1 MTNALMFLALCLF
14 FTGFRADAE
23 TFRTVIESNIEVS
36 PEKPAGNSVSV
47 GINSSVI
54 ITLGS
59 ETRFLRGVEIEIT
72 SPQNWL
78 VHRGAIGISV
88 YNNINPQTSHGITDI
103 EANRTAFEPL
113 PARLQTIY
121 QIPVRQ
127 SHGLRTTTTVT
138 VLPAVAQLSTF
149 PILFRMMPVI
159 KGISEELENMNFNLT
174 VRPIISDE
182 GVIRLIPRYPPQLR
196 NRPFTVLID
205 DNLIVNTSEQ
215 IVLKEGEHHLVILS
229 DDYRNESRRFVVER
243 AKVNDL
249 IIELHDPT
257 PILILEA
264 PQNAVIYLD
273 NVRIQQNRESV
284 TVEPGIHEIKFQI
297 GDYTITRNLNVQR
310 GKTYRISLA
319 VDLTIQEEN

>member
-1 MTNALMFLALCLF
+1 MSGALIFFALCLF
-14 FTGFRADAE
+14 FTGFHVEAE
-23 TFRTVIESNIEVS
+23 AFRTVVEGSIEVT
-36 PEKPAGNSVSV
+36 PERPAGNSVSV

-59 ETRFLRGVEIEIT
+59 EARFLRGVEIEIT
-72 SPQNWL
+72 SPQGWL
-78 VHRGAIGISV
+78 TYRGAIGISV
-88 YNNINPQTSHGITDI
+88 YNNISPQTSHGIVDI
-103 EANRTAFEPL
+103 DANRTAFEPL

-138 VLPAVAQLSTF
+138 VLPAVVQLSTF

-159 KGISEELENMNFNLT
+159 KGISDELENMNFNLT

-182 GVIRLIPRYPPQLR
+182 GAIRLVSRYPPQLR

-205 DNLIVNTSEQ
+205 DNVIVNIVDQ

-249 IIELHDPT
+249 IVELQDPT
-257 PILILEA
+257 PILILEG

-273 NVRIQQNRESV
+273 NVRFQRNRESV
-284 TVEPGIHEIKFQI
+284 TVEPGIHEIRFQI

-310 GKTYRISLA
+310 GKTYRIALT
-319 VDLTIQEEN
+319 VDLTIQEED

>member
-1 MTNALMFLALCLF
+1 MSRALIFLTVCLF
-14 FTGFRADAE
+14 LTGFYVEAE
-23 TFRTVIESNIEVS
+23 VFRTVVEGSIEVS
-36 PEKPAGNSVSV
+36 SEKPAGNSVSV

-59 ETRFLRGVEIEIT
+59 EARFLRGVEIEIT

-78 VHRGAIGISV
+78 AHRGAVGVSV
-88 YNNINPQTSHGITDI
+88 YNNISPQTSHGITDMD
-103 EANRTAFEPL
+103 ASRTAFDPL

-138 VLPAVAQLSTF
+138 VLPAVTQLSTF
-149 PILFRMMPVI
+149 PILLRLMPVI
-159 KGISEELENMNFNLT
+159 KGISDELENMSFNLT

-182 GVIRLIPRYPPQLR
+182 GAIRLVPRYPAQLR

-205 DNLIVNTSEQ
+205 DNVIANIVDQ
-215 IVLKEGEHHLVILS
+215 IVLREGEHHLVILS

-257 PILILEA
+257 PILILEG

-273 NVRIQQNRESV
+273 NVIYQRNRDPV
-284 TVEPGIHEIKFQI
+284 TVEPGVHEIKFQI

-310 GKTYRISLA
+310 GKTYRVSLA
-319 VDLTIQEEN
+319 VDLTIQEED

>member
-1 MTNALMFLALCLF
+1 MSGALIFLTVCLF
-14 FTGFRADAE
+14 FTGFHANAE
-23 TFRTVIESNIEVS
+23 AFRTVVEGSIEVT
-36 PEKPAGNSVSV
+36 PEKPAGNSVSI

-59 ETRFLRGVEIEIT
+59 EARFLRGVEIEIT

-78 VHRGAIGISV
+78 AHRGAVGISV
-88 YNNINPQTSHGITDI
+88 HNNINPQTSHGVTDI
-103 EANRTAFEPL
+103 DANRTAFDPL

-121 QIPVRQ
+121 HIPVRQ

-138 VLPAVAQLSTF
+138 VLPTVTQLSTF

-159 KGISEELENMNFNLT
+159 KGLSDELENMNFNLT

-182 GVIRLIPRYPPQLR
+182 GAIRLVPRYPPQLR

-205 DNLIVNTSEQ
+205 DNVIANTQDQ
-215 IVLKEGEHHLVILS
+215 IVLREGEHHLVILS

-257 PILILEA
+257 PILVLEG
-264 PQNAVIYLD
+264 PQNAVIFLD
-273 NVRIQQNRESV
+273 NVRFQRNRESV
-284 TVEPGIHEIKFQI
+284 TVEPGVHEIKFQI
-297 GDYTITRNLNVQR
+297 GDYIITRNLNVQR

-319 VDLTIQEEN
+319 VDLTIQEED

>member
-1 MTNALMFLALCLF
+1 MSVALVFFTVCLF
-14 FTGFRADAE
+14 FAGFNVNAE
-23 TFRTVIESNIEVS
+23 VFRTVIEGTIEVS
-36 PEKPAGNSVSV
+36 PDKPAGNSVTL

-59 ETRFLRGVEIEIT
+59 EARFLRGIELEIT
-72 SPQNWL
+72 SPQSWL
-78 VHRGAIGISV
+78 AHRGAVGVSV
-88 YNNINPQTSHGITDI
+88 HNNINAQTPSGVADMD
-103 EANRTAFEPL
+103 ANRAVFDPL
-113 PARLQTIY
+113 PARLQTTY
-121 QIPVRQ
+121 HLPVRQ

-138 VLPAVAQLSTF
+138 VLPAVVQISAF

-159 KGISEELENMNFNLT
+159 KGLSDDLETMSFNLT

-182 GVIRLIPRYPPQLR
+182 GAVRLVPRYPPQLR

-205 DNLIVNTSEQ
+205 DNVIANTQEQ
-215 IVLKEGEHHLVILS
+215 IVLREGEHHLVILS

-249 IIELHDPT
+249 IIELQDPT

-273 NVRIQQNRESV
+273 NVLFQRNRESV
-284 TVEPGIHEIKFQI
+284 TVEPGMHEIKFQI

-310 GKTYRISLA
+310 GKTYRVALT

>member
-1 MTNALMFLALCLF
+1 MSGVLIFLTVCLF
-14 FTGFRADAE
+14 FTGFHVNAE
-23 TFRTVIESNIEVS
+23 AFRTVIEGSIEVS
-36 PEKPAGNSVSV
+36 PERPAGNSVSV

-59 ETRFLRGVEIEIT
+59 EARFLRGIEIEIT

-78 VHRGAIGISV
+78 AHRGAVGISV
-88 YNNINPQTSHGITDI
+88 HNNINPQTSHGVTDLD
-103 EANRTAFEPL
+103 ANRTAFDPL

-159 KGISEELENMNFNLT
+159 KGLSDELENMNFNLT

-182 GVIRLIPRYPPQLR
+182 GAIRLVPRYPPQLR
-196 NRPFTVLID
+196 NRPFTVLI
-205 DNLIVNTSEQ
+205 NGNVIANTQDQ
-215 IVLKEGEHHLVILS
+215 IVLREGEHHLVILS

-249 IIELHDPT
+249 IIELQDPT

-264 PQNAVIYLD
+264 PQNAVIFLD
-273 NVRIQQNRESV
+273 NVIFQRNRESV
-284 TVEPGIHEIKFQI
+284 TVEPGVHEIKFQI

-310 GKTYRISLA
+310 GKTYRVALT

>member
-1 MTNALMFLALCLF
+1 MSVALIFITVYLFL
-14 FTGFRADAE
+14 TGFHVEAE
-23 TFRTVIESNIEVS
+23 TFRTVVEGSIEVT

-54 ITLGS
+54 ITIGS
-59 ETRFLRGVEIEIT
+59 EARFLRGVEIEIT

-78 VHRGAIGISV
+78 AHRGAVGISV
-88 YNNINPQTSHGITDI
+88 YNNISPQTSHGIIDI
-103 EANRTAFEPL
+103 DASRTSFEPL
-113 PARLQTIY
+113 PARLQTVY

-138 VLPAVAQLSTF
+138 ILPAVIQLSTF

-159 KGISEELENMNFNLT
+159 KGISDELENMNFNLT

-182 GVIRLIPRYPPQLR
+182 GAIKLIPRYPAQLR

-205 DNLIVNTSEQ
+205 DNLIVNIVDQ

-229 DDYRNESRRFVVER
+229 DEYRNESRRFVVER

-257 PILILEA
+257 PILILEG

-273 NVRIQQNRESV
+273 NVIFQRNRDPV
-284 TVEPGIHEIKFQI
+284 TVEPGVHEIKFQI
-297 GDYTITRNLNVQR
+297 GDYTITRNLNIQR
-310 GKTYRISLA
+310 GKTYRVSLS
-319 VDLTIQEEN
+319 VDLTIQEED

>member
-1 MTNALMFLALCLF
+1 MSGVLIFLTVCLF
-14 FTGFRADAE
+14 FTGFSVNAE
-23 TFRTVIESNIEVS
+23 AFRTVVEGSIEVS
-36 PEKPAGNSVSV
+36 PERPAGNSVSI

-59 ETRFLRGVEIEIT
+59 EARFLRGIEIEIT

-78 VHRGAIGISV
+78 AHRGAVGISV
-88 YNNINPQTSHGITDI
+88 HNNINTQTSHGVTDI
-103 EANRTAFEPL
+103 DANRTAFDPL

-138 VLPAVAQLSTF
+138 VLPAVTQLSAF

-159 KGISEELENMNFNLT
+159 KGLSDELENMNFNLT

-182 GVIRLIPRYPPQLR
+182 GAVRFVPRYPPQLR

-205 DNLIVNTSEQ
+205 DNVIPNTQDQ
-215 IVLKEGEHHLVILS
+215 IVLREGEHHLVILS

-249 IIELHDPT
+249 VIELQDPT

-264 PQNAVIYLD
+264 PQNAVIFLD
-273 NVRIQQNRESV
+273 NAIFQRSRESV
-284 TVEPGIHEIKFQI
+284 TVEPGLHEIKFQI

-310 GKTYRISLA
+310 GKTYRIALT
-319 VDLTIQEEN
+319 VDLTVQEEN

>member
-1 MTNALMFLALCLF
+1 MSGALIFMAVCLF
-14 FTGFRADAE
+14 FTGFHVEAE
-23 TFRTVIESNIEVS
+23 VFRTVVEGSIEVTS
-36 PEKPAGNSVSV
+36 ERPAGNSISI

-54 ITLGS
+54 ITVGA
-59 ETRFLRGVEIEIT
+59 EARFLRGIEIEIT

-78 VHRGAIGISV
+78 AHRGALGISV
-88 YNNINPQTSHGITDI
+88 YNNISPQISHGITDI
-103 EANRTAFEPL
+103 DANRTAFEPL
-113 PARLQTIY
+113 PARLQTVY

-127 SHGLRTTTTVT
+127 SHGLRTTTSVT
-138 VLPAVAQLSTF
+138 VLPAVVQPSTF

-159 KGISEELENMNFNLT
+159 KGLSDELENMNFNLT

-182 GVIRLIPRYPPQLR
+182 GAIRLVPRYPPQLR

-205 DNLIVNTSEQ
+205 DNVIANIQDQ
-215 IVLKEGEHHLVILS
+215 IVLREGEHHLVILS

-249 IIELHDPT
+249 IIELQDPT
-257 PILILEA
+257 PILMLEG
-264 PQNAVIYLD
+264 PQNSVIYLD

-284 TVEPGIHEIKFQI
+284 TVEPGVHEIRFQI

-310 GKTYRISLA
+310 GKTYRIALS
-319 VDLTIQEEN
+319 VDLTIQEED